1 MKTSFKIA
9 MLASVCSLTIA
20 APAWAQ
26 TDANPADESSSE
38 DAGGSEE
45 IIVTA
50 NLREA
55 NVQSIPIAVTAVSPV
70 ALQRQGVVDVKL
82 LTTISPSF
90 AVQSSSSETA
100 GVGIR
105 IRGVGTTGNN
115 PGLESSVGI
124 FIDGVYQSRPGVAF
138 GELVDIERLEVLR
151 GPQGTLFGRNTSA
164 GALNIITKKPS
175 LSKFQGFANATYGNY
190 DLFNVQAGVSG
201 PVAEN
206 VGLGISGSWRQRDG
220 VIKSATG
227 ATSNDKNR
235 WLLRG
240 QLYAEPTNDL
250 SIRILGD
257 YSKIDEKCCDGVI
270 IQETGLA
277 TQARATINGLP
288 NTGVTFFG
296 PSALQNLQTNSFQFY
311 NGAEQWG
318 MSGELNYN
326 FGGAKLTYIG
336 SYRDFDS
343 FQTSETG
350 LTSFRM
356 FTQGLGGQSQTP
368 GQPEMGDRIKT
379 VTQELRLQGNAL
391 DGKLDWLVGAFY
403 SDEDITSVQTAT
415 IGADFQRGAAAFGI
429 PSNFGAPP
437 LLPPNPLF
445 VFTAFGNSGVPVSA
459 AGGNAANQ
467 FTQKGKSYS
476 VFTHNVFNLT
486 DKFSITLGARYVD
499 ERKEGGFRQLQG
511 SNAACAAGVRAV
523 LGGLLPSPA
532 LAPVVLGNCLP
543 IATPVNLPGIAPA
556 SLASSY
562 LPLAREYSAVFKDDA
577 FTYTA
582 QLAYKV
588 NPDVLLYSSYSRGFK
603 SGGINLDASAGGL
616 LNSSAVL
623 AGLASGNPV
632 APQFADPR
640 VRSEKVDAYELGLKA
655 TLGRIKTNVAL
666 FHMDM
671 TDFQLLEFDGVR
683 FTTFNV
689 PKVKS
694 TGLEVEVFGK
704 LADHVSM
711 NLAGTYLNT
720 RFPKDCAAGAPAAQL
735 ATVSVFCG
743 HKLNRAPSFTGVAGL
758 TYDGPLGGSNWG
770 LVANV
775 NLQYSDSYRAAQR
788 PVDNNGLPIATDIQ
802 ENYFKVNARIGFTTP
817 DDRFTFEVWGLNLTN
832 EVTKQLTG
840 NVPGRGVA
848 GDRARAAF
856 PEEPRTY
863 GVTVR
868 TKF

>member
-1 MKTSFKIA
+1 MKTSLKIA
-9 MLASVCSLTIA
+9 MLASACSVAFA
-20 APAWAQ
+20 APALAQ
-26 TDANPADESSSE
+26 SGQAASVDAAE
-38 DAGGSEE
+38 GEE

-50 NLREA
+50 TLRESS
-55 NVQSIPIAVTAVSPV
+55 VQDIPIAVTAIAP
-70 ALQRQGVVDVKL
+70 ATLERQGVSDVKL
-82 LTTISPSF
+82 LTTITPSF
-90 AVQSSSSETA
+90 VYQSSSTETA

-124 FIDGVYQSRPGVAF
+124 FIDGVYQSRPSVAF

-175 LSKFQGFANATYGNY
+175 LTKFAAFANATYGNY
-190 DLFNVQAGVSG
+190 DLYNVQAGVSG

-206 VGLGISGSWRQRDG
+206 VGVSLSGSWRQRDG
-220 VIKSATG
+220 VAKSATG

-240 QLYAEPTNDL
+240 QLYFEPSKDL
-250 SIRILGD
+250 SIRILAD

-270 IQETGLA
+270 IQETSLA
-277 TQARATINGLP
+277 TPARAAINGLP
-288 NTGVTFFG
+288 NTGVTYFG
-296 PSALQNLQTNSFQFY
+296 PSALQNLQTNSYQFY
-311 NGAEQWG
+311 NGADQWG
-318 MSGELNYN
+318 VSGELNYD

-379 VTQELRLQGNAL
+379 VTQEVRLQGKAL
-391 DGKLDWLVGAFY
+391 DGKLDWLIGGFY
-403 SDEDITSVQTAT
+403 SNEKITSVQTST
-415 IGADFQRGAAAFGI
+415 IGADYQRGAAAFGI
-429 PSNFGAPP
+429 PSGFGAPP

-459 AGGNAANQ
+459 AGANAANQ
-467 FTQKGKSYS
+467 FTQDGTSYS
-476 VFTHNVFNLT
+476 IFTHNVFSLT
-486 DKFSITLGARYVD
+486 DKLSLTLGARYVD
-499 ERKEGGFRQLQG
+499 ERKEGGFHQLQG
-511 SNAACAAGVRAV
+511 TNGACAAAARAV
-523 LGGLLPSPA
+523 LNGLLPNPA

-543 IATPVNLPGIAPA
+543 IATPVNLPGPGGVG
-556 SLASSY
+556 LASAY

-577 FTYTA
+577 LTYTA
-582 QLAYKV
+582 QLAYKPSQETLV
-588 NPDVLLYSSYSRGFK
+588 YGSFSHGFK

-616 LNSSAVL
+616 LNSTAVL
-623 AGLASGNPV
+623 TTGA
-632 APQFADPR
+632 APQYADPR
-640 VRSEKVDAYELGLKA
+640 VRSEKVDAYEFGFKT
-655 TLGRIKTNVAL
+655 TLGRINANVAL

-671 TDFQLLEFDGVR
+671 SDFQLLEFDGVR

-694 TGLEVEVFGK
+694 TGVEVEVFGK
-704 LADHVSM
+704 LSDHVSM

-720 RFPKDCAAGAPAAQL
+720 RFPSDCATGAPAAQL

-743 HKLNRAPSFTGVAGL
+743 RKVNRAPSFSSVAGL

-770 LVANV
+770 LLANV

-788 PVDNNGLPIATDIQ
+788 PVDSNGAPIATDIQ
-802 ENYFKVNARIGFTTP
+802 ENFFKVNARIGFTTP
-817 DDRFTFEVWGLNLTN
+817 DKRFTFEVWGLNLTN
-832 EVTKQLTG
+832 EITKVLTG

-856 PEEPRTY
+856 FEDPRTY

-868 TKF
+868 TRF